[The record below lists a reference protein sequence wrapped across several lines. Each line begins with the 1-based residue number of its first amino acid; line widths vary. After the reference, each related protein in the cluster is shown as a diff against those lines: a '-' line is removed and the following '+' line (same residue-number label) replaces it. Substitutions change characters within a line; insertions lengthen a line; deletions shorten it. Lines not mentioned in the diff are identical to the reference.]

1 MLRSPIRAGLL
12 ALALLAPLAGC
23 STAALNRSEVLN
35 PASMVEHDSDVALTF
50 NRATVLLPRPG
61 ADPLVA
67 RMGSRELDEAVR
79 AQPASV
85 RLPLVLYMHGCTGLE
100 DLDPLTAF
108 ARAGFAVVAP
118 DSFARRFRPLQ
129 CRPSQRTGGENIFV
143 FDFRLTEISYALHRI
158 GQLDW
163 VDRDRMFLVGT
174 SEGGLAAALYR
185 GDDFRARVIT
195 QWTCHG
201 APLVRG
207 LGAPPEE
214 PVLAI
219 VRANDPWYDPARTP
233 RQRGD
238 CGAFMGER
246 PRSRSVVLSDGNGH
260 DVYRAPGVMQAI
272 LEFLAAEANPS
283 PRVPQH

>member
-1 MLRSPIRAGLL
+1 MLRLVAGLL
-12 ALALLAPLAGC
+12 ALVLLAGC
-23 STAALNRSEVLN
+23 SAASLNRSEMLN
-35 PASMVEHDSDVALTF
+35 PASMVEHDSDLALTF
-50 NRATVLLPRPG
+50 DRATVVLPRAG
-61 ADPLVA
+61 ESPLVA
-67 RMGSRELDEAVR
+67 RMDARDLADAVG
-79 AQPASV
+79 ALPASV
-85 RLPLVLYMHGCTGLE
+85 RLPVILYMHGCTGLE
-100 DLDPLTAF
+100 DLDPLKAL

-143 FDFRLTEISYALHRI
+143 FDFRLTEISYALHRF
-158 GQLDW
+158 GELGW
-163 VDRDRMFLVGT
+163 VDRDRLFLVGT

-207 LGAPPEE
+207 LAAPTDE

-238 CGAFMGER
+238 CGAFMGDR
-246 PRSRSVVLSDGNGH
+246 PRSRSVVLANGNGH

-272 LEFLAAEANPS
+272 LEFLAGEAYPT
-283 PRVPQH
+283 PRVPQN

>member
-1 MLRSPIRAGLL
+1 MLSRLL
-12 ALALLAPLAGC
+12 GIAALALLAGC
-23 STAALNRSEVLN
+23 SSAALNRSEMLN
-35 PASMVEHDSDVALTF
+35 PASMVEHDSDLARTF
-50 NRATVLLPRPG
+50 DRATVVLPRAG
-61 ADPLVA
+61 EAPLVA
-67 RMGSRELDEAVR
+67 RMGDRQLSAAVREL
-79 AQPASV
+79 PASV
-85 RLPLVLYMHGCTGLE
+85 RLPVVLYMHGCTGLE
-100 DLDPLTAF
+100 DLDPLSAL

-143 FDFRLTEISYALHRI
+143 FDFRLTEISYALHRL

-163 VDRDRMFLVGT
+163 VDRDRLFLVGT

-207 LGAPPEE
+207 LAAPPDE

-219 VRANDPWYDPARTP
+219 VRANDPWYDPSRTP

-246 PRSRSVVLSDGNGH
+246 PRSRSVVLAEGNGH

-272 LEFLAAEANPS
+272 LEFLANETNPS